1 MEEYFAGSDP
11 VVSGKEAAGFE
22 VSFRLSDE
30 ETAGSGTSFRL
41 SDKRAAGFEDA
52 FSLSDSAGSFFAAV
66 IIMAAVKRMI
76 AVVLFVF
83 W

>member
-1 MEEYFAGSDP
+1 MEEDFAGSDP

-22 VSFRLSDE
+22 V
-30 ETAGSGTSFRL
+30 SFRL